1 MSEPETYTHGHH
13 ASVLR
18 SHGARTLR
26 GTIPYLLPH
35 LRPGMRVL
43 DVGCGPGSIT
53 VDLAEEI
60 GAGAGPDGTAAEVI
74 GLDRAEAALEA
85 ARALAAERTAPRA
98 PLSFVAD
105 DVYALPFEDA
115 SFDLVHA
122 HQVLQHLVDPVA
134 ALREMARVAKPG
146 GLVAVRESDYRA
158 MSWFPALPELDR
170 WMDVYQAVA
179 RGNRAEP
186 NAGRHLRAWV
196 HAAGLEETTATGST
210 MTYADAAAVRFWGET
225 WSERALRSSFAEQ
238 ALAGGHATQDE
249 LEAIS
254 AAWTRFGAHPD
265 GWFSIPNAE
274 LVARVGGADDQ
285 PLV

>member
-1 MSEPETYTHGHH
+1 MSGPETYTHGHH

-60 GAGAGPDGTAAEVI
+60 GAEAGPDGTAAEVI

-122 HQVLQHLVDPVA
+122 HQ
-134 ALREMARVAKPG
+134 
-146 GLVAVRESDYRA
+146 
-158 MSWFPALPELDR
+158 
-170 WMDVYQAVA
+170 AVA

-210 MTYADAAAVRFWGET
+210 MTYADADAAAVRFWGET

-238 ALAGGHATQDE
+238 ALAGGHATQAE

>member
-1 MSEPETYTHGHH
+1 M
-13 ASVLR
+13 
-18 SHGARTLR
+18 
-26 GTIPYLLPH
+26 
-35 LRPGMRVL
+35 
-43 DVGCGPGSIT
+43 
-53 VDLAEEI
+53 
-60 GAGAGPDGTAAEVI
+60 
-74 GLDRAEAALEA
+74 
-85 ARALAAERTAPRA
+85 
-98 PLSFVAD
+98 
-105 DVYALPFEDA
+105 
-115 SFDLVHA
+115 
-122 HQVLQHLVDPVA
+122 LQHLVDPVA

-186 NAGRHLRAWV
+186 NAGRHLRGWF
-196 HAAGLEETTATGST
+196 HAAGLRETAASGST
-210 MTYADAAAVRFWGET
+210 MTYADDEAVRFWGET